1 MNTAKDNIPIGTTFE
16 YIKLDASIEFFCVRC
31 GKRKVA
37 KKYAQFTDSGTTKKV
52 CNGCY
57 GNLMSKDNSKE

>member
-1 MNTAKDNIPIGTTFE
+1 MNNVNNNIPVGVSLE
-16 YIKLDASIEFFCVRC
+16 YIKLEESIEFFCVRC

-37 KKYAQFTDSGTTKKV
+37 KKYAQFTDKGATKKV

-57 GNLMSKDNSKE
+57 GNLISKVNQKK

>member
-1 MNTAKDNIPIGTTFE
+1 MNNVNNNIPVGVSLE
-16 YIKLDASIEFFCVRC
+16 YIKLEESIEFFCVRC

-37 KKYAQFTDSGTTKKV
+37 KKYAQFTDKGATKKV

-57 GNLMSKDNSKE
+57 GNLMSKVNQKK